1 MISDIRYEKKHWKKV
16 WDHTDHKW
24 WYPIRKSDQWNAI
37 LQETLTSVYKHS
49 DTDELRELVRSL
61 LHIDKMDIS
70 QTGIHFLQEY
80 MRIVARIPANQIN
93 LPFHK

>member
-1 MISDIRYEKKHWKKV
+1 M
-16 WDHTDHKW
+16 
-24 WYPIRKSDQWNAI
+24 
-37 LQETLTSVYKHS
+37 SVYKHS

-61 LHIDKMDIS
+61 IHIDKMDIS

-93 LPFHK
+93 LPFLK